1 MLKKLIKKKKEKNQ
15 INFNLIFN
23 LIQKTFDYIYINDK
37 ESVHDSEE
45 SLPVINNIMVKS
57 TKALSQMKIIELCYT
72 SLFYYKETHL
82 QGHETLYKRLMEE
95 IDLSHKKAKSEKYKK
110 EENENTENEN
120 NIDINE
126 DMIIIYDI
134 GFPTPDIAFDF
145 KRYMT
150 ILKLTNPTFKD
161 IKIQIITGT
170 NKSNKKNKKNK
181 R

>member
-1 MLKKLIKKKKEKNQ
+1 MTEMKKKLNEKLINELQNEINNLKK
-15 INFNLIFN
+15 
-23 LIQKTFDYIYINDK
+23 
-37 ESVHDSEE
+37 
-45 SLPVINNIMVKS
+45 
-57 TKALSQMKIIELCYT
+57 
-72 SLFYYKETHL
+72 
-82 QGHETLYKRLMEE
+82 
-95 IDLSHKKAKSEKYKK
+95 
-110 EENENTENEN
+110 ENENTENEN

-181 R
+181 LIESEEIKMKIPI